1 MPVSGISVKE
11 PSGATTGG
19 AATAGAAA
27 GAAAAGAATGAATG
41 AASTS
46 AALITPSAPDPTTCC
61 IRSDLVGKLLPVT
74 LIVVLFGY

>member
-11 PSGATTGG
+11 PSGATIGG

-27 GAAAAGAATGAATG
+27 GAAAAGAAAAGAATG

-46 AALITPSAPDPTTCC
+46 AALITPSAPEPTTCC
-61 IRSDLVGKLLPVT
+61 NQSDLIGKHT
-74 LIVVLFGY
+74 FGAYCI